1 MCMIQQKKV
10 QAQAQKTLLMV
21 YITKR
26 KKQEINSQSKEVLR
40 KEVQGRNEV
49 VNRAFSKGKWVVY
62 QCCQQP
68 ARQVTEQMK
77 TLLALDIHKSHW
89 CLDQEWAT
97 EKGILQWSKERLGNA
112 YSVSLGE

>member
-1 MCMIQQKKV
+1 MCMIQQNKV

-40 KEVQGRNEV
+40 TEVQGRNEV
-49 VNRAFSKGKWVVY
+49 VDRVFSKGTWAVY

-68 ARQVTEQMK
+68 ACHVTEQMK
-77 TLLALDIHKSHW
+77 TLLELDIHKSHW
-89 CLDQEWAT
+89 CLDQEQVT
-97 EKGILQWSKERLGNA
+97 EKNILQWSEECLGNA